1 MEILNGGY
9 TVRHNGITMTK
20 PTWMGDYYWFKYEAP
35 RVGKYYGGIDG
46 HLYGA
51 DYEQPLEGTDER
63 GEGCDGGA
71 CAI

>member
-1 MEILNGGY
+1 
-9 TVRHNGITMTK
+9 MTK
-20 PTWMGDYYWFKYEAP
+20 PTWMNENYWFKYEAP
-35 RVGKYYGGIDG
+35 RVGKYYGGNDG